1 MVKMAEYL
9 GHKQSQQIPQV
20 MHSSTL
26 SRDPWPNIKLESGRK
41 SQPSDAS
48 SPLPA
53 MTLLQRHL

>member
-9 GHKQSQQIPQV
+9 GHNVSKIPQV

-26 SRDPWPNIKLESGRK
+26 SRDPWPTIKLESGRK

-48 SPLPA
+48 GPLSA